1 MKKLLVV
8 LVALQLSGCAV
19 YETIKD
25 SLLMAP
31 YDNNEYMLITKVR
44 TIAKLGSCDVNSVND
59 LYSVSLELKNYSEYL
74 PHNQKTVDMNENLFK
89 LVDELHNKKDPSPAY
104 CTAKLNIIGSS
115 AETIQKSVGARPR

>member
-19 YETIKD
+19 YQTVKD
-25 SLLMAP
+25 SLFMAP

-74 PHNQKTVDMNENLFK
+74 PHNEKTVDMNENLFK
-89 LVDELHNKKDPSPAY
+89 LVEELQKKKDPSPAY
-104 CTAKLNIIGSS
+104 CSAKLNIIGSS